1 MQKWIILIVIAV
13 IAIIGVFI
21 VMNVSIETEY
31 IPESE
36 VEETELRKT
45 IVSLYFKDKT
55 TEELVKETRMIDS
68 KELLKN
74 PYNALVKM
82 LIDGPEN
89 TNYEKAIPEG
99 TSIID
104 ITFESGC
111 VIINFSKEF
120 SENIETTKLQTNIN
134 SIYQTLR
141 ELTEVTSIKI
151 LVEGVEI
158 EC

>member
-55 TEELVKETRMIDS
+55 TGELVKETRMIDS

-89 TNYEKAIPEG
+89 TNYEKTIPEG

-104 ITFESGC
+104 TTFESGC
-111 VIINFSKEF
+111 VNINFSKEF
-120 SENIETTKLQTNIN
+120 SENIETAKLQASIN

-158 EC
+158 ES

>member
-1 MQKWIILIVIAV
+1 MQKWIILIVIAM

-21 VMNVSIETEY
+21 VMNVSVETEY

-55 TEELVKETRMIDS
+55 TGELVKETRMIDS

-82 LIDGPEN
+82 LIDGPGN
-89 TNYEKAIPEG
+89 TNYEKAIPEE